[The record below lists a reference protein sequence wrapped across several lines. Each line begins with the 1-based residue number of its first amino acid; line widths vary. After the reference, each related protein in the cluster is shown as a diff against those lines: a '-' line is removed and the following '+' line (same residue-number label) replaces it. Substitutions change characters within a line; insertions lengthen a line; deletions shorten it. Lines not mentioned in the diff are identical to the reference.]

1 LRDPVVGQALSLLHT
16 QPARDWTVADL
27 AVAVAA
33 SKTVLADRFLQLL
46 DRPAIRYLTQWRLHL
61 ASGLLRTTGLGVGE
75 IGATVG
81 YNCRG
86 GVQPRVQTRTRQGP
100 CPLAG
105 GGDTELSSASQ
116 ERGEGAGQGSGVHP
130 VNGSP

>member
-16 QPARDWTVADL
+16 QPARDWTLADL

-46 DRPAIRYLTQWRLHL
+46 GRPPIRYLTQWRPHL
-61 ASGLLRTTGLGVGE
+61 ASGLLRTTRLGVGE

-81 YNCRG
+81 YNCEEAFSRAFK
-86 GVQPRVQTRTRQGP
+86 R
-100 CPLAG
+100 
-105 GGDTELSSASQ
+105 ELGKAPAHWRAEAIPS
-116 ERGEGAGQGSGVHP
+116 
-130 VNGSP
+130 